1 MFNPE
6 VVPKTFFFF
15 FFFKKKVGVEVLGKI
30 KFYVLTFVDYRLF
43 QINKF

>member
-6 VVPKTFFFF
+6 VVPKSFVLFCFFQQ
-15 FFFKKKVGVEVLGKI
+15 KVGLEVLGKL

>member
-6 VVPKTFFFF
+6 VVPKSFFFF
-15 FFFKKKVGVEVLGKI
+15 FQQKVGLEVLEKL